1 MADGNW
7 KLRYAHCMWKVPVTV
22 AGFGKV
28 NYPSICPL
36 SPKRGHAF
44 CEAHCKKA
52 QAMGYGTGLK
62 DLYKRCG
69 VTGVNIGQGTVCIF
83 SNSHTIY
90 LCRSKSKYDLS
101 YNKYLFVTH
110 YY

>member
-36 SPKRGHAF
+36 PPK
-44 CEAHCKKA
+44 EAILSVKHIV
-52 QAMGYGTGLK
+52 
-62 DLYKRCG
+62 KRHRLWG
-69 VTGVNIGQGTVCIF
+69 MELG
-83 SNSHTIY
+83 
-90 LCRSKSKYDLS
+90 
-101 YNKYLFVTH
+101 
-110 YY
+110 